1 MEQIKKKCKYSKRY
15 KETERACYVML
26 LPAIIGF
33 CVFTIIPML
42 WAISLAWTHYDM
54 ISMRF
59 VGWENF
65 KILFNDTSYWKAL
78 GNTFMYALMK
88 MPVELSLALL
98 MALLLNRKLKCKGLF
113 RGIYYLPQVISTAL
127 IALTFSNL
135 FSHFGVINSV
145 MQEVGIISKPIDWFD
160 NKFTAMVVIVLA
172 DIWKS
177 FGVNVLYFIAALA
190 NVPEDVYEA
199 ARIDGA
205 SNIQCFFKITIPMIA
220 PVLQIVLMLSLIGTL
235 HINEMILVMTNGGPG
250 GSTYSVYSYI
260 FQNYAPGLTAGSVNV
275 GYGCAMSIVT
285 GIILA
290 MITGA
295 YMKYSA
301 KLNER

>member
-78 GNTFMYALMK
+78 GNSFMYALMK

-260 FQNYAPGLTAGSVNV
+260 FQNYAPGLTAGSVNI